1 MRVGEACRE
10 QAHMIGMPIGFLI
23 GILTGTIFLVLLKT
37 VHGARIAN
45 TASVVA
51 LVSEISAI
59 PTCWFG
65 GPWLTTSLLK
75 LVALPDMINAYII
88 SLAATFGVF
97 VAFPLFRWI
106 GQTATALGKET

>member
-1 MRVGEACRE
+1 
-10 QAHMIGMPIGFLI
+10 
-23 GILTGTIFLVLLKT
+23 
-37 VHGARIAN
+37 
-45 TASVVA
+45 
-51 LVSEISAI
+51 AI